1 MALFRAFGS
10 SEQGPVRQ
18 TNEDCFALDAQRG
31 LCIVADGMGGHNGG
45 EVASRLAVDGVSEYV
60 RASGENPAWPF
71 GFDGTLSASA
81 NVLRTAVFAAN
92 RKILEAAAGR
102 SDLCGMGT
110 TIVAGLVHGSTLAMA
125 HVGDSRLYIFAAG
138 ALRLRTRDDSWALN
152 RNVLTNVLGSRPQ
165 VEVHMA
171 EEPLNPGDLVILTT
185 DGVHGVIDDGV
196 LQTLVAAGDPPQAIA
211 NRLVQEA
218 LSRGSRRLSGSPGRP
233 GARAGRPRR

>member
-45 EVASRLAVDGVSEYV
+45 EVASRLAVDGVTEYV
-60 RASGENPAWPF
+60 RASGPNPAWPF
-71 GFDGTLSASA
+71 GFDATLSPSA

-110 TIVAGLVHGSTLAMA
+110 TIVAGQVHGSTLAMA

-152 RNVLTNVLGSRPQ
+152 RNVLTNVLGSRPE

-171 EEPLNPGDLVILTT
+171 EEPIHPGDLVILTT
-185 DGVHGVIDDGV
+185 DGVHGVIDDGA
-196 LQTLVAAGDPPQAIA
+196 LRTLVAADDHPQAIA

-218 LSRGSRRLSGSPGRP
+218 LSRGSRDNCTAVVGTYNSP
-233 GARAGRPRR
+233 